1 VRFAVGVEG
10 SGSGPT
16 WRYKVVTG
24 KGLPQE
30 IETQCNELGS
40 KGWELVGI
48 TPQTKQYRTNDR
60 GTREFNSYYMIF
72 KKGVAFRDPA

>member
-1 VRFAVGVEG
+1 MRFAVGMAG

-24 KGLPQE
+24 KGLPWE
-30 IETQCNELGS
+30 LEAQCNELGS

-48 TPQTKQYRTNDR
+48 TPQTRQYRTDNRD
-60 GTREFNSYYMIF
+60 TREIDSWFMIF